1 MRFVSLAPVLVT
13 VQAAVLAY
21 GLAVYPAAADR
32 GPDHIPYP
40 LEADSPAAKPD
51 AKPVAK
57 PAIKPSA
64 KPAVKPAAAPNAEA
78 ATEPPLPPVRPALP
92 NAAASVE
99 PTPAATPRVETPK
112 DRTAI
117 AETKPD
123 VFARIPHDERLKLQA
138 ALLWSGDY
146 SGAVNGDDP
155 MLAAVKNFQKRI
167 KAKVTGQ
174 LTHAERTRLLAAAND
189 HHEEFGWSVVA
200 DPATGIR
207 IGLPVKMVPHAREA
221 ANGTRW
227 SSRHGDI
234 QVETFRIAEPGLK
247 LAALFEREKN
257 RSPRKVEHSTL
268 RDDGFFISGLQG
280 LKRFSVRA
288 QMRNGEVRGFT
299 MMFDQAMEG
308 IVAPVMV
315 AMASAFSPFPQRS
328 APFAALAKSVDYG
341 NGLIVSA
348 QGHIVTNA
356 RLVQGCQ
363 VIVANGLGD
372 AERIVDDKDKGLA
385 LLRIYGPRQLSPLA
399 LPRHAPAAKGDVSI
413 AGMPDPKEDDGRAKL
428 IEIKAKL
435 NNGNALE
442 LRDSVPMAGFS
453 GAAAIDA
460 SGRFVGL
467 TEMRNAVLAS
477 IQPSVP
483 PVRLV
488 RSDTIR
494 AFLDAHKVAQPP
506 ASNADP
512 RTAVVRIIC
521 VRK

>member
-1 MRFVSLAPVLVT
+1 M
-13 VQAAVLAY
+13 Y
-21 GLAVYPAAADR
+21 
-32 GPDHIPYP
+32 
-40 LEADSPAAKPD
+40 
-51 AKPVAK
+51 
-57 PAIKPSA
+57 
-64 KPAVKPAAAPNAEA
+64 
-78 ATEPPLPPVRPALP
+78 
-92 NAAASVE
+92 
-99 PTPAATPRVETPK
+99 
-112 DRTAI
+112 
-117 AETKPD
+117 
-123 VFARIPHDERLKLQA
+123 
-138 ALLWSGDY
+138 
-146 SGAVNGDDP
+146 
-155 MLAAVKNFQKRI
+155 
-167 KAKVTGQ
+167 
-174 LTHAERTRLLAAAND
+174 
-189 HHEEFGWSVVA
+189 
-200 DPATGIR
+200 
-207 IGLPVKMVPHAREA
+207 
-221 ANGTRW
+221 
-227 SSRHGDI
+227 
-234 QVETFRIAEPGLK
+234 
-247 LAALFEREKN
+247 
-257 RSPRKVEHSTL
+257 
-268 RDDGFFISGLQG
+268 
-280 LKRFSVRA
+280 
-288 QMRNGEVRGFT
+288 
-299 MMFDQAMEG
+299 DQAMEG

-348 QGHIVTNA
+348 QGHIVTDA

-372 AERIVDDKDKGLA
+372 AERIAEDNDKGLA
-385 LLRIYGPRQLSPLA
+385 LLRVYGPRQLSPLA

-512 RTAVVRIIC
+512 RAAVVRIIC